1 MTGIQKRNQSNITKG
16 SLADI
21 ARTQGTTLAES
32 FLSCDAVVIVD
43 TSASMNV
50 CDVGEDRTR
59 SRYLAACDELR
70 KLQEAM
76 PGKVAVVSF
85 SGSTEFCPGGVPR
98 YIGSTT
104 DMTGALQFVKI
115 ADGTGIKLILI
126 SDGEPDSP
134 SETLKVART
143 FTTKIDTIFIG
154 PEGSEGARFLRE
166 LSEATGGIATTQ
178 KTNELHKLGGTV
190 KLMLEA
196 KQ

>member
-1 MTGIQKRNQSNITKG
+1 MSNLQRKDGSSIAKG
-16 SLADI
+16 SLADV
-21 ARTQGTTLAES
+21 ARAQGQTLAEV

-85 SGSTEFCPGGVPR
+85 SGSTEFCPGGIPR

-115 ADGTGIKLILI
+115 ADGAGIKLILI

-134 SETLKVART
+134 SETLKAART
-143 FTTKIDTIFIG
+143 FSTKIDTIFIG
-154 PEGSEGARFLRE
+154 PENSHGAQFLRD
-166 LSEATGGIATTQ
+166 LSAATGGIATTQ
-178 KTNELHKLGGTV
+178 KTSELHKLGSTV
-190 KLMLEA
+190 RLMIGGS
-196 KQ
+196 

>member
-1 MTGIQKRNQSNITKG
+1 MTDIRKRDQSNITRG
-16 SLADI
+16 SLADV
-21 ARTQGTTLAES
+21 ARSQGQTLAEA

-70 KLQEAM
+70 RLQESM

-85 SGSTEFCPGGVPR
+85 SGSTEFCPGGIPR

-104 DMTGALQFVKI
+104 AMQDALAFVKI

-126 SDGEPDSP
+126 SDGEPNSP
-134 SETLKVART
+134 SETLRVART
-143 FTTKIDTIFIG
+143 FTTKIDTVFIG
-154 PEGSEGARFLRE
+154 QPGSPGAEFLKQ
-166 LSEATGGIATTQ
+166 LSAATGGIATTQ
-178 KTNELHKLGGTV
+178 KTSELHKLGSTV
-190 KLMLEA
+190 RLMIGKA
-196 KQ
+196 